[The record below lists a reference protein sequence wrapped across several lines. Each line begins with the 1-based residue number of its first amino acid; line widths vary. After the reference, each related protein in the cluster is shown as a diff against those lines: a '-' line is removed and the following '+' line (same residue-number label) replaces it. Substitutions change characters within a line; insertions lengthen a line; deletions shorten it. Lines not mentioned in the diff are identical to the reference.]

1 MKKEIEEQFGKIEV
15 ELEGLSPLLMHN
27 IEGADLEGK
36 TTTKIKKYDL
46 EEEAEKS
53 AYWTSNGGKKQLC
66 VPARCIHAMLLNAA
80 KPFRQKNMSV
90 ANLLAGAIRIEPFE
104 IPLGTDKYVVDKQA
118 VVVQK
123 ARIIRARPR
132 LDEWKL
138 KFNIMYHREYVGPD
152 VLERILKDGGF
163 KVGLL
168 DYRPQKKGPYGTYRL
183 SRFKVIN

>member
-27 IEGADLEGK
+27 IAGADLEQSAKKK
-36 TTTKIKKYDL
+36 TKTYDMA
-46 EEEAEKS
+46 EEAEKS
-53 AYWTSNGGKKQLC
+53 AYWTSNGKKKQLC
-66 VPARCIHAMLLNAA
+66 VPARCVHAMILNAA

-104 IPLGTDKYVVDKQA
+104 IPLGVDKYVIDKQT

-132 LDEWKL
+132 LDKWIL
-138 KFNIMYHREYVGPD
+138 KFDIIYHREYVSPA
-152 VLERILKDGGF
+152 VLKNILVDGGF

-168 DYRPQKKGPYGTYRL
+168 DYRPQKRGPYGTYHV
-183 SRFKVIN
+183 SKFEVIN